1 MIADNKENDDELIY
15 FGKDRHFS
23 EAQERLRN
31 VQNAYYIA
39 AASVR
44 MLATTRELSDVLAW
58 QDILTKGFT
67 VEIDHQRLKD
77 IAKAV
82 SDFAV
87 SQQKNNFQDYRH
99 FAIVGICSA
108 LEYSLKCLF
117 IDFAQS
123 KKLRLERFADKSVN
137 INAWEFVSL
146 EREEDRLNLL
156 ADKLYQ
162 DASAKKSAFDKFKYY
177 LSEIIGC
184 SGSAWKEAIGK
195 VDTDKFN
202 EAFLVRN
209 CIVHHG
215 AKINSLL
222 GKKSGFEIGSK
233 IVIDKKLLEG
243 YFSAIRLMGDSLSA
257 AAAGLEDL

>member
-44 MLATTRELSDVLAW
+44 MLATTRELSDALAW
-58 QDILTKGFT
+58 QDILTKGFKE
-67 VEIDHQRLKD
+67 EIDHQRLKD

-108 LEYSLKCLF
+108 LDESPIKRIAEKYPSNNFLSITILLP
-117 IDFAQS
+117 ISNPDFFPS
-123 KKLRLERFADKSVN
+123 NEL
-137 INAWEFVSL
+137 I
-146 EREEDRLNLL
+146 L
-156 ADKLYQ
+156 AP
-162 DASAKKSAFDKFKYY
+162 
-177 LSEIIGC
+177 
-184 SGSAWKEAIGK
+184 W
-195 VDTDKFN
+195 
-202 EAFLVRN
+202 
-209 CIVHHG
+209 
-215 AKINSLL
+215 
-222 GKKSGFEIGSK
+222 
-233 IVIDKKLLEG
+233 
-243 YFSAIRLMGDSLSA
+243 
-257 AAAGLEDL
+257 

>member
-67 VEIDHQRLKD
+67 EEIDHQRLKD

-87 SQQKNNFQDYRH
+87 SQQKK
-99 FAIVGICSA
+99 I
-108 LEYSLKCLF
+108 
-117 IDFAQS
+117 
-123 KKLRLERFADKSVN
+123 
-137 INAWEFVSL
+137 
-146 EREEDRLNLL
+146 
-156 ADKLYQ
+156 
-162 DASAKKSAFDKFKYY
+162 FK
-177 LSEIIGC
+177 IIGT
-184 SGSAWKEAIGK
+184 SP
-195 VDTDKFN
+195 
-202 EAFLVRN
+202 
-209 CIVHHG
+209 
-215 AKINSLL
+215 
-222 GKKSGFEIGSK
+222 
-233 IVIDKKLLEG
+233 
-243 YFSAIRLMGDSLSA
+243 
-257 AAAGLEDL
+257 